1 LRALWWHDIDE
12 ENGSMLNFGIETAKK
27 LHPVDIFVEKYGRE
41 RGIESSKKCSTL
53 LFTANPTQRT
63 ISAD

>member
-41 RGIESSKKCSTL
+41 RNRE
-53 LFTANPTQRT
+53 Q
-63 ISAD
+63 